1 MASLLLNAF
10 MTKLILAGISSS
22 RVKFW
27 QRKDDILLIRRRIW
41 SKQSRFKWEKLVTLV
56 FAWSFLA
63 SKVPDW
69 SVFVWACSWLVS
81 FFFSLF
87 LIGQFSS
94 MIGLFSSV
102 LVPNWSVFVC
112 ACSWLVELCVA
123 CLGPEQKVLA
133 ACAGYKWVDELAL
146 DLSEAAHRWEELLG
160 QGQVRRDSLQT
171 NNSLFCWK
179 S

>member
-1 MASLLLNAF
+1 MKETCYASFCLV
-10 MTKLILAGISSS
+10 ILGE
-22 RVKFW
+22 
-27 QRKDDILLIRRRIW
+27 QG
-41 SKQSRFKWEKLVTLV
+41 
-56 FAWSFLA
+56 
-63 SKVPDW
+63 
-69 SVFVWACSWLVS
+69 SWLVS
-81 FFFSLF
+81 FRLGLFLVGQFFFSLF

-171 NNSLFCWK
+171 NNSYFDESHKKHTLLPECRMLVTGENSPNRTITCF

>member
-1 MASLLLNAF
+1 MIPGRATRVTALPISTLFVRLTLAMASLLLNAF

-27 QRKDDILLIRRRIW
+27 QWKDDILLIRHRIW
-41 SKQSRFKWEKLVTLV
+41 SKQSRFKWKKLVTLV

-63 SKVPDW
+63 SKV
-69 SVFVWACSWLVS
+69 L
-81 FFFSLF
+81 
-87 LIGQFSS
+87 
-94 MIGLFSSV
+94 IGLFSSV
-102 LVPNWSVFVC
+102 LVPYGSVFVC